1 MISSHHNFAALK
13 SRVAV
18 RDAVWL
24 AVLCTI
30 LFAAAAARA
39 DEPKVTAV
47 LSRSQT
53 ELGRPVELE
62 IKVTGFSGA
71 KAPNNIAVDGL
82 DIRQNGTSRE
92 FQMNG
97 FNMRSSFVY
106 SYTVMPER
114 TGTFRI
120 PSQKIQAGSN
130 ALQTPELTLRVVG
143 SGASQAAAAQSGRS
157 NDAVDT
163 SKLGFV
169 ELLLTKSTAYVG
181 EMVPAEV
188 RIGFNART
196 PVESLGGG
204 INITGQGFTTQTIPD
219 TRPAIETIKGRTYQ
233 VFTFKTA
240 IAPARSGNIEIGPV
254 EIHPV
259 VRIPRP
265 IQSQMRQRDLFD
277 MNDPFFQSFFNDP
290 AFAPSVSREI
300 TLQSKPVSL
309 EVKALPPNAPP
320 EFSGAVGVFSL
331 ETAAKPKTGQIGD
344 PVTVTTRISG
354 RGNFDRVNA
363 PDLSDERGWHKYP
376 PSSSFKQDDDIGV
389 SGEKTFE
396 AVLTPNESKKNIPPL
411 VFSFFDPLNE
421 KYVTLRSD
429 PIPVQI
435 EGGTAPSPA
444 GATAAATSAQAP
456 NGTPAP
462 AAKPEDILY
471 QMPDWPAASK
481 AFTPVYA
488 RPRFWLAQII
498 PLLALLGFL
507 GWKWRQSRLSDRE
520 ARRRAD
526 LQQEAAELQR
536 RLRQSDVSPPE
547 YYAGAAR
554 AVQVKTAL
562 ARNVN
567 PNVVD
572 ANAAAAAF
580 HLDEARR
587 SQLHTLFQKKDE
599 LRYSGNQNGKG
610 VVPSEQQRE
619 VLELIENLRT

>member
-1 MISSHHNFAALK
+1 MISPHHNFAALK

-18 RDAVWL
+18 RDAIWL

-30 LFAAAAARA
+30 LLAAAAARA

-53 ELGRPVELE
+53 DLGRPVELQ
-62 IKVTGFSGA
+62 IKVTGSSGA
-71 KAPNNIAVDGL
+71 KAPDITGIDGL
-82 DIRQNGTSRE
+82 DIRYSGQS
-92 FQMNG
+92 QMIEGHNLR
-97 FNMRSSFVY
+97 FSYSFVY

-130 ALQTPELTLRVVG
+130 SLQTPELTLRVVDSSAG
-143 SGASQAAAAQSGRS
+143 PAATAQSGRS
-157 NDAVDT
+157 NDEVDT
-163 SKLGFV
+163 SRLGFV

-219 TRPAIETIKGRTYQ
+219 TRPTIETIKGRTYQ
-233 VFTFKTA
+233 VFNFKTA
-240 IAPARSGNIEIGPV
+240 IAPARSGKIEIGPV

-265 IQSQMRQRDLFD
+265 IQSQMGQRDLFD

-309 EVKALPPNAPP
+309 DVKALPPNAPP
-320 EFSGAVGVFSL
+320 EFSGAIGVFSL
-331 ETAAKPKTGQIGD
+331 ETDAKPKTGQIGD
-344 PVTVTTRISG
+344 PVTVTTKISG

-363 PDLSDERGWHKYP
+363 PELSDERGWHKYP
-376 PSSSFKQDDDIGV
+376 PSSSFKQDDDVGV

-396 AVLTPNESKKNIPPL
+396 TVLTPNESKKSIPPV
-411 VFSFFDPLNE
+411 VFSFFDPMSE
-421 KYVTLRSD
+421 KYVSLRSD

-444 GATAAATSAQAP
+444 AATPAQAP

-462 AAKPEDILY
+462 AAKAEDILY
-471 QMPDWPAASK
+471 QMSDWPAASK
-481 AFTPVYA
+481 SFTPVYT
-488 RPRFWLAQII
+488 RPNFWLAQII
-498 PLLALLGFL
+498 PLIALLGFL

-520 ARRRAD
+520 ARRRAA

-536 RLRQSDVSPPE
+536 RLRKPDVSPSE

-567 PNVVD
+567 PNAVD

-610 VVPSEQQRE
+610 VVPSEQQKE
-619 VLELIENLRT
+619 VLDLIENLRP